1 MKRRKS
7 LWKTFLR
14 KGFALFTILMML
26 GQMSQ
31 GTVSVLAKELA
42 VGDNGALDV
51 SLLYGDKQ

>member
-1 MKRRKS
+1 MKRSTS

-31 GTVSVLAKELA
+31 GTVSVLAK
-42 VGDNGALDV
+42 
-51 SLLYGDKQ
+51 